1 METWEEISPQLT
13 QTAASVQEPRL
24 LLCNTTPAAVSAPL
38 RMRISPTPAQS
49 KVRPFTLVPKEK
61 NVSDQ
66 LQQPS
71 PVQIQMQPAQT
82 PGFDIYAMLLQAHT
96 SSLQNTADMRNHLRE
111 CNDRDSRNTQ
121 MFVETKTMN
130 TKLFER
136 METHKHT
143 LEESVNKLAEDV
155 AS

>member
-1 METWEEISPQLT
+1 
-13 QTAASVQEPRL
+13 
-24 LLCNTTPAAVSAPL
+24 
-38 RMRISPTPAQS
+38 
-49 KVRPFTLVPKEK
+49 
-61 NVSDQ
+61 VSDQ

-155 AS
+155 AKQNKWLFMIVGGITLGGVLLEKVNFLTLFAHG